1 MGKILAVDIV
11 GNDQLSAPVR
21 QAKESV
27 EQLSK
32 SAGRVR
38 RSLEDVPV
46 AFESIKNS
54 SGTLTKKIN
63 SVKKEL
69 RALAD
74 AGEAESAIFK
84 EMAAQAREW
93 KKQLKVVDDALD
105 ITKEQVE
112 GTSDSIENI
121 GERFEKLTS
130 DATPLEKKLS
140 DLRSMMVELAV
151 AGEQNSELYQQ
162 MAATARGYQKAL
174 DDVRRDTHNLEK
186 QTEDTSDSLENIGE
200 RFDKLVTGAL
210 PLEKKVS
217 GLRSMMLEL
226 AAAGKQNSE
235 LYRQMAATARTYQTA
250 IDNVRKDTRGLTEET
265 LDLKGALRE
274 VASKVGLGGVA
285 QQLVG
290 ISSLTG
296 AATLGAGALAT
307 VLYKGAA
314 AAADFD
320 KHLDALQALTGLT
333 SDGMT
338 EIADGALEMSK
349 KFGMSASGVA
359 DAMGLIG
366 SQAPELLKSSE
377 ALMSVTD
384 AANVLSKAAGIEVVQ
399 AAKGITTVMN
409 QMGVSA
415 QRASDIINTLAAGSQ
430 KGSADV
436 AYLQTAFE
444 KSGTIASQSGLSF
457 EELAGAIEAIAPK
470 FSSAE
475 VAGTSLAAFFK
486 QLEKQTNNKYKP
498 AVVGITTA
506 LDNLAAANMSTAAQ
520 MRMFGDAGYSAA
532 VTLIT
537 QREQFAELTKEMT
550 GTNTA
555 YEQMATVTDNF
566 EGKMNRLKASWEAF
580 LITIGDSKWI
590 SHIVESVQDVMAM
603 LGEIMGQ
610 IEGVVDAFDSFD
622 VGVEGVSLLTAE
634 LGLLKGILGVVLGII
649 EGIVRYL
656 AKGYNYVATVAAKIC
671 GEIEAQWK
679 KLTDAV
685 ADVKAFKIAAAAFEV
700 IKSVF
705 RSVVDDVKKMWSDL
719 LRWLGMETPDEDIYD
734 ISGISH
740 NGTTNAAKAFK
751 EYKDKEEAN
760 KKTKGAGDGTKKK
773 KTTAEAGSIA
783 DLQKKI
789 KALDDE
795 LQNSGKLSRARVAQI
810 KQERAALEQQIQAIR
825 NLSREDAGKMKS
837 VDSAK
842 PTALTKVKNTAL
854 DQLQTKTGAGLEG
867 NAIMDGMQAR
877 LDEQFEAFRAHR
889 ERIRGIIDGMRGDA
903 DAGALAFIDLA
914 EVLRDSMTSSTD
926 KAVAGLVTIGSSLQQ
941 LGADGPVAKAGALM
955 AAIGQAILGFATASA
970 QAESLGPFGWLAF
983 VGAGL
988 GTLASMVST
997 LKGFNAGGIVEGNSF
1012 HGDRMLARVNA
1023 GEMVLTRPQQ
1033 GRLFDILDGGGGPM
1047 AGGGTV
1053 RFEITGDKLTGVL
1066 NNYNRKMGKVR

>member
-1 MGKILAVDIV
+1 MAVDYAITLTANDNISAILDNV
-11 GNDQLSAPVR
+11 QDQLDKTGMSA
-21 QAKESV
+21 
-27 EQLSK
+27 
-32 SAGRVR
+32 
-38 RSLEDVPV
+38 
-46 AFESIKNS
+46 
-54 SGTLTKKIN
+54 
-63 SVKKEL
+63 
-69 RALAD
+69 
-74 AGEAESAIFK
+74 
-84 EMAAQAREW
+84 
-93 KKQLKVVDDALD
+93 
-105 ITKEQVE
+105 
-112 GTSDSIENI
+112 
-121 GERFEKLTS
+121 
-130 DATPLEKKLS
+130 KKLDDIQKSFKAITTGSSSLKKKVS
-140 DLRSMMVELAV
+140 DLR
-151 AGEQNSELYQQ
+151 
-162 MAATARGYQKAL
+162 K
-174 DDVRRDTHNLEK
+174 H
-186 QTEDTSDSLENIGE
+186 
-200 RFDKLVTGAL
+200 
-210 PLEKKVS
+210 
-217 GLRSMMLEL
+217 MLEL
-226 AAAGKQNSE
+226 AAAGKQNSD
-235 LYRQMAATARTYQTA
+235 LYKQMAATARTYQYA
-250 IDNVRKDTRGLTEET
+250 IDKVRKDTRGLTEDT
-265 LDLKGALRE
+265 SNLKGILQE
-274 VASKVGLGGVA
+274 IASKVGLGGVA

-333 SDGMT
+333 SDGMG

-349 KFGMSASGVA
+349 KFGTSASGVA

-366 SQAPELLKSSE
+366 SQAPELLKNTR

-444 KSGTIASQSGLSF
+444 KAGTIASQSGLSF

-475 VAGTSLAAFFK
+475 VAGTSLAAVFK
-486 QLEKQTNNKYKP
+486 QLEKQTNDKFKP
-498 AVVGITTA
+498 SVVGIKTA

-520 MRMFGDAGYSAA
+520 MKMFGDAGYAAA

-566 EGKMNRLKASWEAF
+566 KGKMDRLKASWEAF
-580 LITIGDSKWI
+580 LIVIGGSKWV
-590 SHIVESVQDVMAM
+590 SHIVDSVQDVMAV
-603 LGEIMGQ
+603 LGEIMEQ
-610 IEGVVDAFDSFD
+610 IEGVVDAFDSLA
-622 VGVEGVSLLTAE
+622 GGAEGVSLIATE
-634 LGLLKGILGVVLGII
+634 LGLLKDILGVVLGFI
-649 EGIVRYL
+649 EGFVRLITKAFDSLSMGTRATYN
-656 AKGYNYVATVAAKIC
+656 AMIFGWEKFKGAM
-671 GEIEAQWK
+671 
-679 KLTDAV
+679 
-685 ADVKAFKIAAAAFEV
+685 ADVDAFKKVTAAIKDIKTTFKAV
-700 IKSVF
+700 INGTKELWRRF
-705 RSVVDDVKKMWSDL
+705 
-719 LRWLGMETPDEDIYD
+719 LRWLGMEKPETPDESIYD
-734 ISGISH
+734 IADISH
-740 NGTTNAAKAFK
+740 GGTSNAAKAAAQQRERERKWK
-751 EYKDKEEAN
+751 EAEKVNTAGTSKE
-760 KKTKGAGDGTKKK
+760 KTKTV
-773 KTTAEAGSIA
+773 AEAGSIA

-795 LQNSGKLSRARVAQI
+795 LQNSGKLSKARVAQI
-810 KQERAALEQQIQAIR
+810 KQERAALEQQIQVIR

-854 DQLQTKTGAGLEG
+854 EQLQTKTGAGLEG

-877 LDEQFEAFRAHR
+877 LDAEFEAFKQHR

-926 KAVAGLVTIGSSLQQ
+926 KAVAGLVTIGNSLQQ
-941 LGADGPVAKAGALM
+941 LGADGPIAKVGAVM

-970 QAESLGPFGWLAF
+970 QAGDLGPFGWLAF

-997 LKGFNAGGIVEGNSF
+997 LKGFNAGGIIEGNSF

-1053 RFEITGDKLTGVL
+1053 RFEISGDKLTGVL